1 MRYGFILDHATVY
14 AIVTMCRVLQVSKAG
29 YYAWRTRRTQPSQ
42 GMLQRAQSDQELT
55 KTIREIHG
63 KSREIYG
70 SPRVREELKAR
81 SIPGSKTRVE
91 RLMREAGLAGKSR
104 RRSRVRTTDSAHRH
118 PVAENLVDRQ
128 FTVAT
133 KPEALNR
140 VWVSDITY
148 VPTLEGWF
156 YLAVVLDVGSRRV
169 IGWSMGQTL
178 ERSLAIDALTMA
190 LQGRHPVPHTLTHHS
205 DRGSQ
210 YACTDY
216 RTILSMQDI
225 TCSMSRKGNC
235 WDNAVAESF
244 FATFKTELIDDV
256 IWQTREHARRAIF
269 EYIEVWYNRERRHS
283 SLGYLSPAA
292 FEESLLRSNTANV
305 NALVA

>member
-1 MRYGFILDHATVY
+1 MRYGFILDHATMY
-14 AIVTMCRVLQVSKAG
+14 AVVTMCRVLRVSKAG
-29 YYAWRTRRTQPSQ
+29 FYAWRTRLMHPSP
-42 GMLQRAQSDQELT
+42 GMLQRAQSDQALT
-55 KTIREIHG
+55 KTIRVIHR
-63 KSREIYG
+63 KSRKIYG

-81 SIPGSKTRVE
+81 AIAGSKTRVE
-91 RLMREAGLAGKSR
+91 RLMREDGLVGKSR
-104 RRSRVRTTDSAHRH
+104 RKSRVRTTDSAHRH
-118 PVAENLVDRQ
+118 PVAENLVNRQ
-128 FTVAT
+128 FAVAT
-133 KPEALNR
+133 QPEELNR

-148 VPTLEGWF
+148 IQTLEGWF

-178 ERSLAIDALTMA
+178 ERHLAIDALTMA
-190 LQGRHPVPHTLTHHS
+190 LHGRHPVPHMLRHHS

-216 RTILSMQDI
+216 RTLLARHEI
-225 TCSMSRKGNC
+225 TCSMSRKGDC

-244 FATFKTELIDDV
+244 FATLKTELIDGV
-256 IWQTREHARRAIF
+256 IWQTREQARRAIF

-283 SLGYLSPAA
+283 SLGYLSPAVY
-292 FEESLLRSNTANV
+292 EMSLQRNTANV